1 MEQNAHMDDL
11 KFYAVNLSALGLGI
25 VQVNDALTTMT
36 LIVGL
41 GYGIH
46 RWVLMA
52 RKSKGT
58 K

>member
-1 MEQNAHMDDL
+1 MEHNWNMDDL
-11 KFYAVNLSALGLGI
+11 KFYAVNLSALGFGI
-25 VQVNDALTTMT
+25 VHVNDALTTMT

-52 RKSKGT
+52 RESRGT